1 LRRFSFNSITGF
13 CFSQSGGIDKKE
25 VILDNAR
32 CGAVTSMRRFL
43 ENAEGNKMMKYKGYV
58 GIVEYDDKAKI
69 FQ

>member
-1 LRRFSFNSITGF
+1 
-13 CFSQSGGIDKKE
+13 